1 MKLLWV
7 VPRYGPD
14 IVGGAERFVRALA
27 LRGCPPEWSVE
38 VATTCAVDHA
48 EWANAL
54 PEGESTDGRVVVRR
68 FEVGPRDAALHSLR
82 HRSILDGRATYAD
95 ELEWL
100 ASGVWSPGLQRHL
113 ADTAADYD
121 LRVFAP
127 YLFGTTLWGA
137 QVVPDRTAIIPC
149 LHDEPYARLR
159 TVGRVLRAVRGCIFN
174 SAGEA
179 SLANRLLGVGP
190 GPVVG
195 KGFDDPGDP
204 AADRD
209 FRQELGIGGYILY
222 TGRLEQ
228 GKGVD
233 IAVQYAIRHARER
246 RDAPPLVLI
255 GRGSYRPPRSAGDA
269 VRVVGYVD
277 EVTKRAAYRGA
288 VALFNPSG
296 LESLSIVLLECWLEG
311 TPALVNAGSDVMVDH
326 CARSGCRGPGRRLR
340 RLPRGRG

>member
-1 MKLLWV
+1 M
-7 VPRYGPD
+7 
-14 IVGGAERFVRALA
+14 
-27 LRGCPPEWSVE
+27 
-38 VATTCAVDHA
+38 
-48 EWANAL
+48 
-54 PEGESTDGRVVVRR
+54 
-68 FEVGPRDAALHSLR
+68 
-82 HRSILDGRATYAD
+82 
-95 ELEWL
+95 
-100 ASGVWSPGLQRHL
+100 WSPGLQRHL

-159 TVGRVLRAVRGCIFN
+159 TVRRVLRAVRGCIFN

-179 SLANRLLGVGP
+179 ALASRVLGVGP

-195 KGFDDPGDP
+195 MGFDDPGDP
-204 AADRD
+204 PDRD

-246 RDAPPLVLI
+246 RTRRHSCSSGAATT
-255 GRGSYRPPRSAGDA
+255 GRRAARAGRCASSGTSTRRRSGRRTAVPSRSSTPRASRACRSSCWSAGS
-269 VRVVGYVD
+269 
-277 EVTKRAAYRGA
+277 RGR
-288 VALFNPSG
+288 
-296 LESLSIVLLECWLEG
+296 
-311 TPALVNAGSDVMVDH
+311 PALVNAGSDVMVDH
-326 CARSGCRGPGRRLR
+326 CVRSGAGAPVGDFPAYRDAVERFSDPEERARAGASGRRYVLDEYSWPEVSDRLR
-340 RLPRGRG
+340 GAVEELAGA